1 MPRRRPLRDLMYHG
15 RDPVAAVE
23 TMPELFNVL
32 PPDQAL
38 EALRRHVAPRPAPEA
53 VPAEQAL
60 GRVLTANL
68 TATEAL
74 PSFPRST
81 MDGYAVRAQD
91 TFGASEGLPAYLAV
105 VGEAPLGPDIVGAQV
120 GLGQAAVCYTGG
132 MLAEGADAVVMVEQT
147 QEAGPGA
154 IEVLRPVAPGEN
166 VVQPGEDIRPGDLL
180 LPGGRRLRAQDIG
193 GLMALGVT
201 QVAVAR
207 RPRVAI
213 VSTGDEV
220 VPPTATPGPGQVR
233 DINSYTVAALVEQAG
248 GAPLRF
254 GIVPD
259 DFATL
264 LAAARKALAQA
275 DALVISAGSSV
286 STRDMT
292 ASVISQLGA
301 PGVLVHGVSLRPGK
315 PTVLAVCDGKPV
327 VGLPGNPV
335 SAMVVFDLF
344 VTPLIAWLSGENASR
359 TPRTVVARLTRN
371 IASAPG
377 REDYVPV
384 RLVREN
390 GQVCAE
396 PLFGKSNLIFTLV
409 RADGLVKVPLDKG
422 GLYAGETVEVRVW

>member
-1 MPRRRPLRDLMYHG
+1 MYHG
-15 RDPVAAVE
+15 RDHVAAVE

-38 EALRRHVAPRPAPEA
+38 EALRKHVAPRPEPEV
-53 VPAEQAL
+53 VPAEQSL
-60 GRVLTANL
+60 GRILAADL

-74 PSFPRST
+74 PAFPRST

-91 TFGASEGLPAYLAV
+91 TFGAAESLPAYLTV
-105 VGEAPLGPDIVGAQV
+105 VGEAPMGRAPTVQV

-147 QEAGPGA
+147 QEVGPGA

-166 VVQPGEDIRPGDLL
+166 VVQPGEDIRPGDSL
-180 LPGGRRLRAQDIG
+180 LPRGRRLRAQDIG
-193 GLMALGVT
+193 GLMALGFT
-201 QVAVAR
+201 RVAVAR

-248 GAPLRF
+248 GVPLRF

-259 DFATL
+259 DSATL

-292 ASVISQLGA
+292 ANVISQLGA
-301 PGVLVHGVSLRPGK
+301 PGILVHGVSLRPGK
-315 PTVLAVCDGKPV
+315 PTVLAVCVGKPV

-344 VTPLIAWLSGENASR
+344 VTPVIAWLMGETSP
-359 TPRTVVARLTRN
+359 TTQPTVMARLTRN

-377 REDYVPV
+377 REDWVAV

-390 GQVCAE
+390 GEVCAE

-422 GLYAGETVEVRVW
+422 GLYAGQAVEVRLW